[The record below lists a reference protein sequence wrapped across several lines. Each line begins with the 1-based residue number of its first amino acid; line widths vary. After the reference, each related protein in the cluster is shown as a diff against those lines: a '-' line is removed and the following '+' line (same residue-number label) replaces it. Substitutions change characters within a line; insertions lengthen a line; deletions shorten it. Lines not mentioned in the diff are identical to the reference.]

1 MVILLTGN
9 VWENGVNV
17 VSCLSPSARS
27 ELMTVT
33 YAKFCKYKVFFH
45 KIFSTKQ
52 FPDICI
58 YSNKGWNFLALT
70 SSIFTLSPLNF

>member
-17 VSCLSPSARS
+17 ASCLSPSARS

-33 YAKFCKYKVFFH
+33 YAKFCKYEVFFSQN
-45 KIFSTKQ
+45 IF
-52 FPDICI
+52 
-58 YSNKGWNFLALT
+58 NKT
-70 SSIFTLSPLNF
+70 ISRPLHLF